1 MSLRL
6 LVISLALSVLAACSS
21 EQEHAAQQPL
31 VTTDSRYTP
40 EPYIK
45 LEHPEWSR
53 KAAMYQ
59 INTRQFTPEG
69 TFKAAQEQLPRLQAM
84 GIDIL
89 WLMPIHPIGEK
100 NRKGTLGSPYS
111 VKDYYGVNPEF
122 GTEEDFRA
130 FVDAAHELGMRVILD
145 WVANHSAWDNPL
157 VEQHPEWY
165 SRDWRGEFHPTP
177 WWDWTDIID
186 FDYSQPGIR
195 KYMTEAMKY
204 WVSEFGVDGYR

>member
-6 LVISLALSVLAACSS
+6 MVISLALSVLAACSS

-69 TFKAAQEQLPRLQAM
+69 TFRAAQEHLPRLQAM

-130 FVDAAHELGMRVILD
+130 FVNAAHELGMRVILD

-157 VEQHPEWY
+157 VEQHPE
-165 SRDWRGEFHPTP
+165 
-177 WWDWTDIID
+177 
-186 FDYSQPGIR
+186 
-195 KYMTEAMKY
+195 
-204 WVSEFGVDGYR
+204 